1 MSENSFKKQYEIF
14 LIKAKQDLVLVEQI
28 KNNPDI
34 ASEIKY
40 FHLQQ
45 SVEKAL
51 KSLLS
56 FKGVEFP
63 KTHDLEDLIE
73 LAEERQIKLPEYINT
88 LTELTPYAVEF
99 RYAVIYDSLH
109 EPEYYLQYVQSLIMF
124 VEDSIKENN

>member
-1 MSENSFKKQYEIF
+1 MSESSFKQQYEVF

-28 KNNPDI
+28 KNNPEV

-45 SVEKAL
+45 GVEKAL

-63 KTHDLEDLIE
+63 KTHDLEDLID
-73 LAEERQIKLPEYINT
+73 LAGNNRISLPESMNI
-88 LTELTPYAVEF
+88 LVELTPYAVEF
-99 RYAVIYDSLH
+99 RYALIIDSLH
-109 EPEYYLQYVQSLIMF
+109 EPDYYLEYAREFIKF
-124 VEDSIKENN
+124 VENSFK

>member
-1 MSENSFKKQYEIF
+1 MSGNSFKQQYEVF

-28 KNNPDI
+28 KDNPEV

-73 LAEERQIKLPEYINT
+73 LAGERQITLPDYINT

-109 EPEYYLQYVQSLIMF
+109 GPEYYLEHVRELVNF
-124 VEDSIKENN
+124 VENIFK